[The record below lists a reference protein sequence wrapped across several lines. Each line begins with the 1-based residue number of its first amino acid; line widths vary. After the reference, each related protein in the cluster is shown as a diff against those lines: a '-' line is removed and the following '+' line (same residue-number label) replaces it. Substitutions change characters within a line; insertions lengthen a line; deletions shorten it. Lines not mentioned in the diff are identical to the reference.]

1 MLTFAPVKEWFF
13 NYFIDPET
21 GKGVPFT
28 DKNFPDIWWPIMIAV
43 GVFFIGTIILYNV
56 RVRQL
61 HRFEVL
67 RNLQEWLLWSGL
79 IFFGLLLVEG
89 IFEFYFLFVFVTIIV
104 GCAVLVWIR
113 FFRFPPLIT
122 AYNEQL
128 RRQRSFGQTRKSAE
142 ATIRR
147 RGRTQRRR

>member
-1 MLTFAPVKEWFF
+1 MLTFPAVKLGPLE
-13 NYFIDPET
+13 YLYRD
-21 GKGVPFT
+21 GKGVAFNSH
-28 DKNFPDIWWPIMIAV
+28 NFPDLWVPLMIAAA
-43 GVFFIGTIILYNV
+43 VFLVGTIVLYNV

-67 RNLQEWLLWSGL
+67 RNLQEWLLWTGL

-89 IFEFYFLFVFVTIIV
+89 IFSFYFLFVLVTIVV
-104 GCAVLVWIR
+104 GCAVFIWIR
-113 FFRFPPLIT
+113 VFRFPPLIA

-128 RRQRSFGQTRKSAE
+128 RRQRSFGQAKKSAE

>member
-1 MLTFAPVKEWFF
+1 MLTFLAVKLGILD
-13 NYFIDPET
+13 YL
-21 GKGVPFT
+21 GRVPFNS
-28 DKNFPDIWWPIMIAV
+28 KNFPDLWVPIMVAAGVLLV
-43 GVFFIGTIILYNV
+43 GQIVLYNV

-61 HRFEVL
+61 HHFDVL

-89 IFEFYFLFVFVTIIV
+89 IFAFYFLFVLATIII
-104 GCAVLVWIR
+104 GCSVIVWIR
-113 FFRFPPLIT
+113 FFRFPPMIA

-128 RRQRSFGQTRKSAE
+128 RRQRSFGQAKKSAE

-147 RGRTQRRR
+147 RGRSQRRR

>member
-1 MLTFAPVKEWFF
+1 MLTFPPVKLGPLE
-13 NYFIDPET
+13 YLIP
-21 GKGVPFT
+21 GVPFNPH
-28 DKNFPDIWWPIMIAV
+28 NFPDTYWPIMITAAIGLV
-43 GVFFIGTIILYNV
+43 GTIVLYNV

-67 RNLQEWLLWSGL
+67 RNLQEWLLWTGL

-89 IFEFYFLFVFVTIIV
+89 VFNFYFLFVLATIIV
-104 GCAVLVWIR
+104 GCVVLVWIR

-128 RRQRSFGQTRKSAE
+128 RRQRSYGQVRKSAE

>member
-1 MLTFAPVKEWFF
+1 MLTFLAVKNGVLE
-13 NYFIDPET
+13 YLYP
-21 GKGVPFT
+21 GVPFT
-28 DKNFPDIWWPIMIAV
+28 SKNFPELWVPIMVAAGVLLV
-43 GVFFIGTIILYNV
+43 GTVVLYNI

-61 HRFEVL
+61 HRFEPL

-89 IFEFYFLFVFVTIIV
+89 VFGFYFLFVLVTILI
-104 GCAVLVWIR
+104 GCAVFVWIR
-113 FFRFPPLIT
+113 FFRFPPLIA

-128 RRQRSFGQTRKSAE
+128 RRQRSYGQTRKSVE

-147 RGRTQRRR
+147 RGRTPRRR

>member
-1 MLTFAPVKEWFF
+1 MLTFPAVKLGILD
-13 NYFIDPET
+13 YL
-21 GKGVPFT
+21 GRVPFNS
-28 DKNFPDIWWPIMIAV
+28 KNFPELWVPIMVAA
-43 GVFFIGTIILYNV
+43 GVFLVGTVVLYNV

-61 HRFEVL
+61 HHYEIL

-89 IFEFYFLFVFVTIIV
+89 IFSFYFLFVLATIIV

-128 RRQRSFGQTRKSAE
+128 RRQRSYGQTRKSAE
-142 ATIRR
+142 ATIRQRGRSRR
-147 RGRTQRRR
+147 RG

>member
-1 MLTFAPVKEWFF
+1 MLTFPPVKQGPLE
-13 NYFIDPET
+13 YLIP
-21 GKGVPFT
+21 GVPFNAH
-28 DKNFPDIWWPIMIAV
+28 NFPDTYWPIMTVALV
-43 GVFFIGTIILYNV
+43 GLIVTVVLYNV

-67 RNLQEWLLWSGL
+67 RNLQEWLLWTGL

-89 IFEFYFLFVFVTIIV
+89 VFSFYFLFVLATIII
-104 GCAVLVWIR
+104 GCSVFVWIR
-113 FFRFPPLIT
+113 FFRFPPLI
-122 AYNEQL
+122 AGYNEQL
-128 RRQRSFGQTRKSAE
+128 RRQRSYGQVRKSAE